1 MIPCGLRK
9 LPSPIV
15 DDLRYLRRLS
25 SSCDYSTKTLS
36 QRYPDSR
43 GCTLRGGCDIMLLM
57 TALLIVI
64 IISDYRDVS
73 NEGLNAAR
81 QWPRSCFSLNERDS
95 RDGGS
100 GFNRSFKYATDLYI
114 CSRMANEI
122 LDVIIIASEH
132 GLIRYGM
139 VLWSI
144 MVPDRRRNTISYEGL
159 RKRLLSACRRYLT

>member
-1 MIPCGLRK
+1 MTKK
-9 LPSPIV
+9 LLPIE
-15 DDLRYLRRLS
+15 RTRFS
-25 SSCDYSTKTLS
+25 S
-36 QRYPDSR
+36 
-43 GCTLRGGCDIMLLM
+43 
-57 TALLIVI
+57 
-64 IISDYRDVS
+64 
-73 NEGLNAAR
+73 
-81 QWPRSCFSLNERDS
+81 
-95 RDGGS
+95 GGS